1 MGIQDPSEE
10 IVNLLIGRKSDKMK
24 QHRIVSIVGPGSSG
38 KTTLANQVYQKI
50 NGQFS
55 CKSFVSVSQ
64 NCNMNSLLW
73 ELLSEIQSSC
83 GISDNNHHLA
93 SSYSNQQLIDRLRS
107 LLTEKAYLIVIDDV
121 WCQSDWETI
130 QCVLPRKSLSHCPK
144 PGAPPPTEA
153 AALRGQSTQS
163 PALPYISGGRQSPTE
178 PPRSSHLLPQP
189 IVTTESPSG
198 CSSRACPELC
208 KLSCSPPERVMSKL
222 GTR

>member
-1 MGIQDPSEE
+1 MELTVQVNEVYERQKRYKLQEITCSNLHTEIDPRLPALYVEVEKLVGIQDPSEE

-107 LLTEKAYLIVIDDV
+107 LLTEKAYVYSNPLYDV
-121 WCQSDWETI
+121 F
-130 QCVLPRKSLSHCPK
+130 
-144 PGAPPPTEA
+144 
-153 AALRGQSTQS
+153 
-163 PALPYISGGRQSPTE
+163 
-178 PPRSSHLLPQP
+178 
-189 IVTTESPSG
+189 
-198 CSSRACPELC
+198 
-208 KLSCSPPERVMSKL
+208 
-222 GTR
+222 